1 MNENIYPRTLE
12 FYWSRIQFPGN
23 VQTIYN
29 ANAKNLLKY
38 YEIALKNIHSRFRL
52 QKFESTSGDFG
63 QGIKTFVDGVYQF
76 DDGSSCCY
84 WCLPWF
90 GYSVSVGDMKNPSLQ
105 TISSIVENAMILLWL
120 NGISLWQCLK
130 PSTSPDNL
138 LGYDITALVSYS
150 RHLLA
155 TCCFFYGKH
164 IKYSKN
170 KLKVEDFLKMCTM
183 DMFERL
189 TVSNDANYNK
199 NGILI
204 SVVERNK
211 INFKAKFGHG
221 KKDTPIRV
229 TIGGKDRREN
239 HSISMTKYGVDV
251 DRQILRLSYEYSV
264 REITKILNEEGISIS
279 KSTVER
285 RIQRIKASKNYGAIS
300 HVDEVL
306 SQL

>member
-1 MNENIYPRTLE
+1 
-12 FYWSRIQFPGN
+12 
-23 VQTIYN
+23 
-29 ANAKNLLKY
+29 
-38 YEIALKNIHSRFRL
+38 
-52 QKFESTSGDFG
+52 
-63 QGIKTFVDGVYQF
+63 
-76 DDGSSCCY
+76 
-84 WCLPWF
+84 
-90 GYSVSVGDMKNPSLQ
+90 
-105 TISSIVENAMILLWL
+105 
-120 NGISLWQCLK
+120 
-130 PSTSPDNL
+130 
-138 LGYDITALVSYS
+138 
-150 RHLLA
+150 
-155 TCCFFYGKH
+155 
-164 IKYSKN
+164 
-170 KLKVEDFLKMCTM
+170 M

-229 TIGGKDRREN
+229 TIGGKDRCEN